1 MSDGV
6 PFGNY
11 RLQKRLARGGMAEVF
26 LARLIGVE
34 GFERR
39 VAIKRILPHLSES
52 EEFRGMFLDEAR
64 LAAQLT
70 HPNIVHIYDFGKVD
84 DYYFIAMEYVDGID
98 IGRLIRRAKERPVPF
113 EVAARILADVCA
125 GLQFAHNSVDSV
137 GRALNVVHRDVT
149 PQNILVTYDGVVK
162 LVDFGIAKAAF
173 AAGRTRPGVVKG
185 KYAYM
190 SPEQVEGKV
199 LDGRSDVFSAGICL
213 YELITGVPL
222 FRRDDVTAS
231 MREIRD
237 GKPILP
243 EKHRRDVPDEL
254 IKIMR
259 RALQTSRDNRYASAS
274 AMQTDLE
281 KFLKGATALATA
293 REVGEYLKRELPPQ
307 PDDAQPTTS
316 AQPAG
321 TQRQPQK
328 QRTEVQVSA
337 RPPTAMQPQAP
348 PRKDPTPPPVGILDD
363 ETRPHTRRTANG
375 HAAHA
380 VDEDELPTTPDGDR
394 DVPAMPSD
402 MHLADEP
409 PTNERLLPEARSG
422 KHGPKSSSHTAVVP
436 PLAHSPLRTYVAALV
451 AGLTVAGVTVLV
463 LRPWSGGK
471 EPVIV
476 KVPAAPP
483 PVVVEKPEPAPKEI
497 AVEVPPVVVAQ
508 TTPPPTLDILS
519 RPPGARVVVDGEQLR
534 TATPIHAETF
544 ASGMHKVVV
553 DKKGYQP
560 RELAVQ
566 LGDGEHRTL
575 DVELRPAPKRVV
587 RVVQPKVAL
596 GYLTV
601 RTVPWSKVFEGA
613 RLLGTTPL
621 ANVPLA
627 EGTHTLTFVNPDLP
641 PLKKAVTVRAGEEQ
655 RLSLELKR

>member
-11 RLQKRLARGGMAEVF
+11 RLQRRLARGGMAEVF

-52 EEFRGMFLDEAR
+52 EDFRAMFLDEAR

-70 HPNIVHIYDFGKVD
+70 HPNIVHIYDFGKVE
-84 DYYFIAMEYVDGID
+84 DYYFIAMEYVDGVD
-98 IGRLIRRAKERPVPF
+98 IGRMIRRAKERPVPF
-113 EVAARILADVCA
+113 ELAARIFADVCA
-125 GLQFAHNSVDSV
+125 GLHFAHHACDPI
-137 GRALNVVHRDVT
+137 GRQLEVVHRDVT
-149 PQNILVTYDGVVK
+149 PQNVLVTYDGVVK
-162 LVDFGIAKAAF
+162 LVDFGIAKAQF

-190 SPEQVEGKV
+190 SPEQVEGKG

-213 YELITGVPL
+213 YEMLTGVPL

-237 GKPILP
+237 GKPIHP
-243 EKHRRDVPDEL
+243 EKHRRDVPEEL
-254 IKIMR
+254 VKIMR
-259 RALQTSRDNRYASAS
+259 RALQTSRDNRYASAA
-274 AMQTDLE
+274 AMQMDLE
-281 KFLKGATALATA
+281 KFLKSATALGTA
-293 REVGEYLKRELPPQ
+293 RELGEYLKRELPPQ
-307 PDDAQPTTS
+307 PEEAAPPTS

-337 RPPTAMQPQAP
+337 RPPT
-348 PRKDPTPPPVGILDD
+348 PTPMQVPLLLDNS
-363 ETRPHTRRTANG
+363 E
-375 HAAHA
+375 
-380 VDEDELPTTPDGDR
+380 EIPTTPDGESN
-394 DVPAMPSD
+394 VPTMPSD

-422 KHGPKSSSHTAVVP
+422 KHGRSSGSHTAVVP
-436 PLAHSPLRTYVAALV
+436 PLAHSPLRTYVAAFV
-451 AGLTVAGVTVLV
+451 AALTVATVTLLA
-463 LRPWSGGK
+463 LRPWAANK
-471 EPVIV
+471 DPVIV
-476 KVPAAPP
+476 KVPASPP
-483 PVVVEKPEPAPKEI
+483 PIVVEKPSPAPAEL
-497 AVEVPPVVVAQ
+497 EVTPPVVVAQ
-508 TTPPPTLDILS
+508 TAPAPSLDILS
-519 RPPGARVVVDGEQLR
+519 RPPGARVIVDGEQLR
-534 TATPIHAETF
+534 SLTPIHAETF

-553 DKKGYQP
+553 DKKGYTP

-575 DVELRPAPKRVV
+575 DVELRPGARRVV
-587 RVVQPKVAL
+587 RVVKATVPQ
-596 GYLTV
+596 GFLTV
-601 RTVPWSKVFEGA
+601 RTVPWSKVFDGA
-613 RLLGTTPL
+613 RLIGTTPM
-621 ANVPLA
+621 ANVPLS

-641 PLKKAVTVRAGEEQ
+641 PMKKAVTVRAGQEE
-655 RLSLELKR
+655 RVSLELKK

>member
-11 RLQKRLARGGMAEVF
+11 RLQRRLARGGMAEVF

-84 DYYFIAMEYVDGID
+84 DYYFIAMEYVDGVD

-113 EVAARILADVCA
+113 ELAARILADVCA
-125 GLQFAHNSVDSV
+125 GLQFAHNAVDPI
-137 GRALNVVHRDVT
+137 GRKLDVVHRDVT
-149 PQNILVTYDGVVK
+149 PQNVLISYDGQVK
-162 LVDFGIAKAAF
+162 LVDFGIAKAQF

-190 SPEQVEGKV
+190 SPEQVEGKP

-213 YELITGVPL
+213 YELLTGVPL
-222 FRRDDVTAS
+222 FRRDDVVAS

-237 GKPILP
+237 GKPIHP
-243 EKHRRDVPDEL
+243 EKHRRDVPEAL
-254 IKIMR
+254 VNIMR

-274 AMQTDLE
+274 AMQTELE
-281 KFLKGATALATA
+281 KYLKGATALATP
-293 REVGEYLKRELPPQ
+293 RELGEYIVRELPPT
-307 PDDAQPTTS
+307 PDESAPTTS
-316 AQPAG
+316 PQPAG

-337 RPPTAMQPQAP
+337 RPPTPLSVPIEGNADMVGTAHVMMAQPPIDSEQ
-348 PRKDPTPPPVGILDD
+348 I
-363 ETRPHTRRTANG
+363 
-375 HAAHA
+375 
-380 VDEDELPTTPDGDR
+380 PTTPDGDAG
-394 DVPAMPSD
+394 PHEMPSD
-402 MHLADEP
+402 IHLADEP

-422 KHGPKSSSHTAVVP
+422 KHGRGSASHTAVVP
-436 PLAHSPLRTYVAALV
+436 PLAHSPLRTYVAALL
-451 AGLTVAGVTVLV
+451 AGLTVLGVTVLV
-463 LRPWSGGK
+463 IRPWRTTASD
-471 EPVIV
+471 PVIV
-476 KVPAAPP
+476 KVPVGPP
-483 PVVVEKPEPAPKEI
+483 PIVVEKPAPAPEEMAI
-497 AVEVPPVVVAQ
+497 NPPVVVAQ
-508 TTPPPTLDILS
+508 SAPAPTLDILS
-519 RPPGARVVVDGEQLR
+519 RPPGARVIVDGEELR
-534 TATPIHAETF
+534 TTTPIHAEQFT
-544 ASGMHKVVV
+544 SGMHKVIVE
-553 DKKGYQP
+553 KRGYMS

-575 DVELRPAPKRVV
+575 DVELRPGAKRVV
-587 RVVQPKVAL
+587 RVVQPKTPQ
-596 GYLTV
+596 GFLTV

-613 RLLGTTPL
+613 RLLGTTPM

-627 EGTHTLTFVNPDLP
+627 EGTHTLTFVNPELP
-641 PLKKAVTVRAGEEQ
+641 PLKRSVTVRAGEEE
-655 RLSLELKR
+655 RMSIELKK

>member
-11 RLQKRLARGGMAEVF
+11 RLQRRLARGGMAEVF

-52 EEFRGMFLDEAR
+52 EEFRAMFLDEAR

-84 DYYFIAMEYVDGID
+84 DYYFIAMEYVDGVD
-98 IGRLIRRAKERPVPF
+98 IGRLIRRAKEHPVPF
-113 EVAARILADVCA
+113 ELAARILADVCA
-125 GLQFAHNSVDSV
+125 GLHFAHNAVDPI
-137 GRALNVVHRDVT
+137 GRKLDVVHRDVT
-149 PQNILVTYDGVVK
+149 PQNVLVSYDGVVK
-162 LVDFGIAKAAF
+162 LVDFGIAKAQF
-173 AAGRTRPGVVKG
+173 AAGKTRPGVVKG

-190 SPEQVEGKV
+190 SPEQVEGKS

-213 YELITGVPL
+213 YEMLTGVPL

-237 GKPILP
+237 GKPIHP
-243 EKHRRDVPDEL
+243 EKHRKDVPEEL
-254 IKIMR
+254 VKIMR
-259 RALQTSRDNRYASAS
+259 RALQTSRDNRYGTAS

-281 KFLKGATALATA
+281 KYLKGAAALATS
-293 REVGEYLKRELPPQ
+293 RELSEYVKRELPPV
-307 PDDAQPTTS
+307 PEETAPSTS

-337 RPPTAMQPQAP
+337 RPPTPMPMALPS
-348 PRKDPTPPPVGILDD
+348 RVTETIDPDD
-363 ETRPHTRRTANG
+363 SAQI
-375 HAAHA
+375 
-380 VDEDELPTTPDGDR
+380 PTTPDGDSS
-394 DVPAMPSD
+394 VPTMPSD

-422 KHGPKSSSHTAVVP
+422 RHGRASASHTAVVP

-451 AGLTVAGVTVLV
+451 AGLTVAVITLLA
-463 LRPWSGGK
+463 LRPWAAGK
-471 EPVIV
+471 DPVFV
-476 KVPAAPP
+476 KVPATPGP
-483 PVVVEKPEPAPKEI
+483 IVVEKPAPQPSEL
-497 AVEVPPVVVAQ
+497 EVAPPVVVAQ
-508 TTPPPTLDILS
+508 TAPAPTLDILS
-519 RPPGARVVVDGEQLR
+519 RPPGARVIVDGEALR
-534 TATPIHAETF
+534 TPTPIHSETF
-544 ASGMHKVVV
+544 ASGMHKVIVE
-553 DKKGYQP
+553 KKGYTT

-575 DVELRPAPKRVV
+575 DVELRPGARRVV
-587 RVVQPKVAL
+587 RVVQQKVPQ

-613 RLLGTTPL
+613 RLLGTTPM
-621 ANVPLA
+621 ANVPLS

-641 PLKKAVTVRAGEEQ
+641 PVKRTVAVRAGEEQ
-655 RLSLELKR
+655 RVSIELKK

>member
-11 RLQKRLARGGMAEVF
+11 RLQRRLARGGMAEVF

-52 EEFRGMFLDEAR
+52 EEFRAMFLDEAR

-84 DYYFIAMEYVDGID
+84 DYYFIAMEYVDGVD

-113 EVAARILADVCA
+113 ELAARILADVCA
-125 GLQFAHNSVDSV
+125 GLQFAHNAVDPI
-137 GRALNVVHRDVT
+137 GRKLDVVHRDVT
-149 PQNILVTYDGVVK
+149 PQNVLVSYDGIVK
-162 LVDFGIAKAAF
+162 LVDFGIAKAQF

-190 SPEQVEGKV
+190 SPEQVEGKP

-213 YELITGVPL
+213 YEMLTGVPL
-222 FRRDDVTAS
+222 FRRDDVVAS

-237 GKPILP
+237 GKPIHP

-254 IKIMR
+254 VNIMR

-281 KFLKGATALATA
+281 KYLKGATALATS
-293 REVGEYLKRELPPQ
+293 RELAEYIGRELPPTLEESA
-307 PDDAQPTTS
+307 PSTS

-321 TQRQPQK
+321 TQRQAQK

-337 RPPTAMQPQAP
+337 RPPT
-348 PRKDPTPPPVGILDD
+348 PTPMRVPLEPMSMERLPM
-363 ETRPHTRRTANG
+363 EPLPM
-375 HAAHA
+375 
-380 VDEDELPTTPDGDR
+380 VDSEKIPTTPDGEAR
-394 DVPAMPSD
+394 MPAMPSD

-409 PTNERLLPEARSG
+409 PTNERLLPEARSV
-422 KHGPKSSSHTAVVP
+422 KSGHTAVVP
-436 PLAHSPLRTYVAALV
+436 PLAQSPLRAYVAALV
-451 AGLTVAGVTVLV
+451 AGLTVAGVTLLA
-463 LRPWSGGK
+463 LRPWAAAK
-471 EPVIV
+471 DPVFV
-476 KVPAAPP
+476 EVPAPP
-483 PVVVEKPEPAPKEI
+483 PPIVEEKPSPSPSEFAPHMMI
-497 AVEVPPVVVAQ
+497 NPPVVVAQ
-508 TTPPPTLDILS
+508 SAPAPTLDILS
-519 RPPGARVVVDGEQLR
+519 RPPGAHVIVDGEALR
-534 TATPIHAETF
+534 AVTPIHAEQF
-544 ASGMHKVVV
+544 ASGMHKVIVE
-553 DKKGYQP
+553 KRGYTQ

-575 DVELRPAPKRVV
+575 DVELRPGARRVV
-587 RVVQPKVAL
+587 RVVQPKTPQ
-596 GYLTV
+596 GFLTV

-613 RLLGTTPL
+613 RLLGTTPM
-621 ANVPLA
+621 ANVPLG
-627 EGTHTLTFVNPDLP
+627 EGAHTLTFVNPELP
-641 PLKKAVTVRAGEEQ
+641 PVKRTVTMRAGEEE
-655 RLSLELKR
+655 RLSIELKK

>member
-11 RLQKRLARGGMAEVF
+11 RLQRRLARGGMAEVF

-84 DYYFIAMEYVDGID
+84 DYYFIAMEYVDGVD

-113 EVAARILADVCA
+113 ELAARIMADTCA
-125 GLQFAHNSVDSV
+125 GLQFAHNAVDPM
-137 GRALNVVHRDVT
+137 GRKLELVHRDVT
-149 PQNILVTYDGVVK
+149 PQNVLVSYDGVVK
-162 LVDFGIAKAAF
+162 LVDFGIAKAQF

-190 SPEQVEGKV
+190 SPEQVEGRA

-213 YELITGVPL
+213 YEMLTGVPL

-237 GKPILP
+237 GKPIHP
-243 EKHRRDVPDEL
+243 EKHRRDVPEEL

-281 KFLKGATALATA
+281 RFLKNATALATS
-293 REVGEYLKRELPPQ
+293 REVGEYIRRELPPA
-307 PDDAQPTTS
+307 PEEVASSTS

-337 RPPTAMQPQAP
+337 RPPTPTPPAMQP
-348 PRKDPTPPPVGILDD
+348 VS
-363 ETRPHTRRTANG
+363 TAQPLAS
-375 HAAHA
+375 AAVA
-380 VDEDELPTTPDGDR
+380 SSMALVDSSEIPTTPDGDS
-394 DVPAMPSD
+394 PQSKTFPTMPSD
-402 MHLADEP
+402 IHLADEP
-409 PTNERLLPEARSG
+409 PTNERLLPEMRSSGSG
-422 KHGPKSSSHTAVVP
+422 KHGRASGSHTAVVP

-451 AGLTVAGVTVLV
+451 AGLTVAAVTLFA
-463 LRPWSGGK
+463 LRPWASK
-471 EPVIV
+471 DPVIV

-483 PVVVEKPEPAPKEI
+483 PIVVEKPAPAPPPL
-497 AVEVPPVVVAQ
+497 AVEPPVVVAQ
-508 TTPPPTLDILS
+508 TAAAPTLDILS
-519 RPPGARVVVDGEQLR
+519 RPAGARVTVDGEMLR
-534 TATPIHAETF
+534 APTPIHAEQF
-544 ASGMHKVVV
+544 ASGMHKVIVE
-553 DKKGYQP
+553 KKGYTP

-575 DVELRPAPKRVV
+575 DVELRPGAKRVV
-587 RVVQPKVAL
+587 RVQKAPQ

-613 RLLGTTPL
+613 RLLGTTPM

-641 PLKKAVTVRAGEEQ
+641 PVKRTFTVRAGEEQ
-655 RLSLELKR
+655 RVAIELKK

>member
-11 RLQKRLARGGMAEVF
+11 RLQRRLARGGMAEVF

-70 HPNIVHIYDFGKVD
+70 HPNIVHIYDFGKVE
-84 DYYFIAMEYVDGID
+84 DYYFIAMEYVDGVD
-98 IGRLIRRAKERPVPF
+98 IGRLMRRAKERPVPF
-113 EVAARILADVCA
+113 ELAARIFADVCA
-125 GLQFAHNSVDSV
+125 GLHFAHNAVDPI
-137 GRALNVVHRDVT
+137 GRKLDVVHRDVT
-149 PQNILVTYDGVVK
+149 PQNVLVSYDGVVK
-162 LVDFGIAKAAF
+162 LVDFGIAKAQF

-190 SPEQVEGKV
+190 SPEQVEGKP

-213 YELITGVPL
+213 YEMLTGVPL

-237 GKPILP
+237 GKPIHP
-243 EKHRRDVPDEL
+243 EKHRKDVPEEL

-259 RALQTSRDNRYASAS
+259 RALQTSRDNRYGSAS

-281 KFLKGATALATA
+281 KFLKSAAALATS
-293 REVGEYLKRELPPQ
+293 REVGEYIRRELPPA
-307 PDDAQPTTS
+307 PEEAAPATS

-337 RPPTAMQPQAP
+337 RPPTPTPLKIDLPAVAPQA
-348 PRKDPTPPPVGILDD
+348 V
-363 ETRPHTRRTANG
+363 EQ
-375 HAAHA
+375 
-380 VDEDELPTTPDGDR
+380 VDSSQIPTTPDGTGDSAL
-394 DVPAMPSD
+394 PTMPSD

-409 PTNERLLPEARSG
+409 PTNERLLPEMRAGSG
-422 KHGPKSSSHTAVVP
+422 RHGRASASHTAVVP
-436 PLAHSPLRTYVAALV
+436 PLAHSPLRTYVAAMV
-451 AGLTVAGVTVLV
+451 AGLTVAAVTLFA
-463 LRPWSGGK
+463 LRPWAAK
-471 EPVIV
+471 DPVIV
-476 KVPAAPP
+476 NVPATPP
-483 PVVVEKPEPAPKEI
+483 AIVVEKPDPSPELEMA
-497 AVEVPPVVVAQ
+497 PPVVVAQ
-508 TTPPPTLDILS
+508 TAAAPTLDILS
-519 RPPGARVVVDGEQLR
+519 RPAGARVTVDGEMLR
-534 TATPIHAETF
+534 APTPIHAETF
-544 ASGMHKVVV
+544 ASGMHKVIVE
-553 DKKGYQP
+553 KKGYTP
-560 RELAVQ
+560 RELAVR

-575 DVELRPAPKRVV
+575 DVELRPGARRVV
-587 RVVQPKVAL
+587 RVQRAPS

-613 RLLGTTPL
+613 RLLGTTPM

-641 PLKKAVTVRAGEEQ
+641 PLKRTVTVRAGEEQ
-655 RLSLELKR
+655 RVSIELKK

>member
-11 RLQKRLARGGMAEVF
+11 RLQRRLARGGMAEVF

-52 EEFRGMFLDEAR
+52 DEFRAMFLDEAR

-70 HPNIVHIYDFGKVD
+70 HPNIVHIYDFGKAD
-84 DYYFIAMEYVDGID
+84 DYYFIAMEYVDGVD
-98 IGRLIRRAKERPVPF
+98 IGRLIRRAKEHPLPF
-113 EVAARILADVCA
+113 ELAARIFADVCA
-125 GLQFAHNSVDSV
+125 GLHFAHNAVDPI
-137 GRALNVVHRDVT
+137 GRKLEVVHRDVT
-149 PQNILVTYDGVVK
+149 PQNVLVSYDGVVK
-162 LVDFGIAKAAF
+162 LVDFGIAKAQF

-190 SPEQVEGKV
+190 SPEQVEGKP

-213 YELITGVPL
+213 YEMLTGMPL

-237 GKPILP
+237 GKPIHP
-243 EKHRRDVPDEL
+243 EKHRRDVPEEL
-254 IKIMR
+254 IKILR
-259 RALQTSRDNRYASAS
+259 RSLQTARDNRYASAS

-281 KFLKGATALATA
+281 RFLKSATALATA
-293 REVGEYLKRELPPQ
+293 REVGEYLKRELPPAPDEPQ
-307 PDDAQPTTS
+307 PGTS

-337 RPPTAMQPQAP
+337 RPPT
-348 PRKDPTPPPVGILDD
+348 PTPLQVLPDLRPPPPLRYDD
-363 ETRPHTRRTANG
+363 AE
-375 HAAHA
+375 
-380 VDEDELPTTPDGDR
+380 EEIPTTPDSDPGLPSPD
-394 DVPAMPSD
+394 DVRMPSD
-402 MHLADEP
+402 LHLADEA

-422 KHGPKSSSHTAVVP
+422 RHGRASTSHTAVVA
-436 PLAHSPLRTYVAALV
+436 PLAHSPLRRYVAVLV
-451 AGLTVAGVTVLV
+451 GGLTVAGVTLLA
-463 LRPWSGGK
+463 LRPWAATSK

-476 KVPAAPP
+476 NVPALAP
-483 PVVVEKPEPAPKEI
+483 PVVVEKPAPAPKEI
-497 AVEVPPVVVAQ
+497 DVSPTPPVVVAQ
-508 TTPPPTLDILS
+508 AAPAPTLDILS

-534 TATPIHAETF
+534 TPTPIHAEQF
-544 ASGMHKVVV
+544 ASGLHKVVV

-575 DVELRPAPKRVV
+575 DVELRPAPRHVV
-587 RVVQPKVAL
+587 KVQKAPS

-601 RTVPWSKVFEGA
+601 KTVPWSKVFEGG
-613 RLLGTTPL
+613 RLLGTTPM
-621 ANVPLA
+621 ANVPLS

-641 PLKKAVTVRAGEEQ
+641 PMKKTVQVRAGEEQ
-655 RLSLELKR
+655 RLSFEIRK

>member
-70 HPNIVHIYDFGKVD
+70 HPNVVHIYDFGKVE
-84 DYYFIAMEYVDGID
+84 DYYFIAMEYVDGVD

-113 EVAARILADVCA
+113 EVAARIFADVCA
-125 GLQFAHNSVDSV
+125 GLHFAHNAQDAV

-149 PQNILVTYDGVVK
+149 PQNVLVTYDGVVK
-162 LVDFGIAKAAF
+162 LVDFGIAKARF

-190 SPEQVEGKV
+190 SPEQVEGKS
-199 LDGRSDVFSAGICL
+199 LDGRSDVFSTGICL
-213 YELITGVPL
+213 YEMLTGVPL

-237 GKPILP
+237 GKPIHP

-254 IKIMR
+254 IKILR
-259 RALQTSRDNRYASAS
+259 RSLQTARDNRYASAS

-293 REVGEYLKRELPPQ
+293 REVGEYLKRELPPV
-307 PDDAQPTTS
+307 PDDAQPAGTS

-337 RPPTAMQPQAP
+337 RPPT
-348 PRKDPTPPPVGILDD
+348 PTPTQVALALDD
-363 ETRPHTRRTANG
+363 E
-375 HAAHA
+375 
-380 VDEDELPTTPDGDR
+380 EEIPTTPDGEQN
-394 DVPAMPSD
+394 PLLPEMPSD
-402 MHLADEP
+402 IHLADEP

-422 KHGPKSSSHTAVVP
+422 RVVGSDTAVVP
-436 PLAHSPLRTYVAALV
+436 PLAHSPLRTYAAVLIG
-451 AGLTVAGVTVLV
+451 GLTVAGVTLLA
-463 LRPWSGGK
+463 LRPWAAK

-476 KVPAAPP
+476 NVPAPPP
-483 PVVVEKPEPAPKEI
+483 PVVVEKPAPAPKEI
-497 AVEVPPVVVAQ
+497 DVAATPPVVVAQ
-508 TTPPPTLDILS
+508 TAPAPSLDILS

-534 TATPIHAETF
+534 TPTPIHAEQF
-544 ASGMHKVVV
+544 ASGMHRVVV

-560 RELAVQ
+560 RDLSVQ

-587 RVVQPKVAL
+587 RVQKAPS

-621 ANVPLA
+621 ANVPLG

-641 PLKKAVTVRAGEEQ
+641 PLKKTVTVHAGEEQ
-655 RLSLELKR
+655 RLSFEIKK

>member
-11 RLQKRLARGGMAEVF
+11 RLQRRLARGGMAEVF

-52 EEFRGMFLDEAR
+52 DEFRAMFLDEAR

-70 HPNIVHIYDFGKVD
+70 HPNIVHIYDFGKAD
-84 DYYFIAMEYVDGID
+84 DYYFIAMEYVDGVD
-98 IGRLIRRAKERPVPF
+98 IGRLIRRAKEHPLPF
-113 EVAARILADVCA
+113 ELAARIFADVCA
-125 GLQFAHNSVDSV
+125 GLHFAHNAVDPI
-137 GRALNVVHRDVT
+137 GRKLEVVHRDVT
-149 PQNILVTYDGVVK
+149 PQNVLVSYDGVVK
-162 LVDFGIAKAAF
+162 LVDFGIAKAQF

-190 SPEQVEGKV
+190 SPEQVEGRA

-213 YELITGVPL
+213 FEMLTGVPL

-237 GKPILP
+237 GKPIHP
-243 EKHRRDVPDEL
+243 EKHRKDVPEEL
-254 IKIMR
+254 VKIMR

-281 KFLKGATALATA
+281 KFLKSATAMATS
-293 REVGEYLKRELPPQ
+293 RELGEYIRRELPPT
-307 PDDAQPTTS
+307 PDEAGPTTS
-316 AQPAG
+316 AAQPAG

-337 RPPTAMQPQAP
+337 RPPT
-348 PRKDPTPPPVGILDD
+348 PTPLQVPLAPSPEPI
-363 ETRPHTRRTANG
+363 E
-375 HAAHA
+375 AA
-380 VDEDELPTTPDGDR
+380 DSSEIPTTPDGESN
-394 DVPAMPSD
+394 VPTMPSD

-422 KHGPKSSSHTAVVP
+422 RHGRASSSHTAVVP
-436 PLAHSPLRTYVAALV
+436 PLAHSPLRTYAAALV
-451 AGLTVAGVTVLV
+451 AGLTVAAVTLLV
-463 LRPWSGGK
+463 LRPWAAGK
-471 EPVIV
+471 DPVIV
-476 KVPAAPP
+476 KVPATPP
-483 PVVVEKPEPAPKEI
+483 PIVVEKPAPEPPELAM
-497 AVEVPPVVVAQ
+497 APPVVVAQ
-508 TTPPPTLDILS
+508 TAPAPTLDILS
-519 RPPGARVVVDGEQLR
+519 RPPGARVTVDGEAMR
-534 TATPIHAETF
+534 SPTPIHAEQF
-544 ASGMHKVVV
+544 ASGMHRVVV
-553 DKKGYQP
+553 EKKGYTP
-560 RELAVQ
+560 RELSVQ

-575 DVELRPAPKRVV
+575 DVELRPGARRVV
-587 RVVQPKVAL
+587 RVQRAPS

-601 RTVPWSKVFEGA
+601 RTVPWSKVFEGS
-613 RLLGTTPL
+613 RLLGTTPM
-621 ANVPLA
+621 ANVPLT

-641 PLKKAVTVRAGEEQ
+641 PVKRAVTVRAGEEQ
-655 RLSLELKR
+655 RVAIELKK

>member
-11 RLQKRLARGGMAEVF
+11 RLQRRLARGGMAEVF

-52 EEFRGMFLDEAR
+52 EEFRAMFLDEAR
-64 LAAQLT
+64 LAAQLA

-98 IGRLIRRAKERPVPF
+98 IGRLIRRAKDHPIPF
-113 EVAARILADVCA
+113 ELAARIFADVCA
-125 GLQFAHNSVDSV
+125 GLHFAHNAVDPI
-137 GRALNVVHRDVT
+137 GRKLDVVHRDVT
-149 PQNILVTYDGVVK
+149 PQNVLVSYDGVVK
-162 LVDFGIAKAAF
+162 LVDFGIAKAQF

-190 SPEQVEGKV
+190 SPEQVEGKS

-213 YELITGVPL
+213 YEMLTGVPL

-237 GKPILP
+237 GKPINP
-243 EKHRRDVPDEL
+243 EKHRRDVPEEL
-254 IKIMR
+254 VKIMR
-259 RALQTSRDNRYASAS
+259 RALQTARDNRYASAS

-281 KFLKGATALATA
+281 KFLKSATALGTA
-293 REVGEYLKRELPPQ
+293 RELAEYVKRELPPT
-307 PDDAQPTTS
+307 PDEAAPSTS

-328 QRTEVQVSA
+328 ERTEVVS
-337 RPPTAMQPQAP
+337 PPHGT
-348 PRKDPTPPPVGILDD
+348 LDNS
-363 ETRPHTRRTANG
+363 E
-375 HAAHA
+375 
-380 VDEDELPTTPDGDR
+380 EIPTTPDGDNG
-394 DVPAMPSD
+394 VPPMPSD

-409 PTNERLLPEARSG
+409 PTSQRLLPEARSG
-422 KHGPKSSSHTAVVP
+422 KQGRASASHTAVVP

-451 AGLTVAGVTVLV
+451 AGLTVAAITLLA
-463 LRPWSGGK
+463 LRPWAAVGD
-471 EPVIV
+471 PVIV
-476 KVPAAPP
+476 KVPEAPP
-483 PVVVEKPEPAPKEI
+483 PIIVEKPAPPPREL
-497 AVEVPPVVVAQ
+497 EVAPPVVVAQ
-508 TTPPPTLDILS
+508 TAPAPTLDILS
-519 RPPGARVVVDGEQLR
+519 RPPGARVIVDGEALR
-534 TATPIHAETF
+534 TTTPIHAETF
-544 ASGMHKVVV
+544 ASGMHRVVV
-553 DKKGYQP
+553 DKKGYTP

-575 DVELRPAPKRVV
+575 DVELRPGAKRVV
-587 RVVQPKVAL
+587 RVVQQRVPQ

-613 RLLGTTPL
+613 RLIGTTPM
-621 ANVPLA
+621 ANVPLG

-641 PLKKAVTVRAGEEQ
+641 PMKRTVTVRAGEEQ
-655 RLSLELKR
+655 RVSIELKK

>member
-11 RLQKRLARGGMAEVF
+11 RLQRRLARGGMAEVF

-52 EEFRGMFLDEAR
+52 EDFRAMFLDEAR

-70 HPNIVHIYDFGKVD
+70 HPNIVHIYDFGKVE
-84 DYYFIAMEYVDGID
+84 DYYFIAMEYVDGVD
-98 IGRLIRRAKERPVPF
+98 IGRMIRRAKDRQVPF
-113 EVAARILADVCA
+113 ELAARIFADVCA
-125 GLQFAHNSVDSV
+125 GLHFAHNASDPI
-137 GRALNVVHRDVT
+137 GRKLEVVHRDVT
-149 PQNILVTYDGVVK
+149 PQNVLVTYDGVVK
-162 LVDFGIAKAAF
+162 LVDFGIAKAQF

-190 SPEQVEGKV
+190 SPEQVEGKL

-213 YELITGVPL
+213 YEMLTGVPL

-237 GKPILP
+237 GKPIHP
-243 EKHRRDVPDEL
+243 EKHRKDVPEEL

-259 RALQTSRDNRYASAS
+259 RALQTSRDNRYASAA
-274 AMQTDLE
+274 AMQMDLE
-281 KFLKGATALATA
+281 KFLKSATALGTA
-293 REVGEYLKRELPPQ
+293 HELGAYLKRELPPQ
-307 PDDAQPTTS
+307 PEEAAPSTS

-337 RPPTAMQPQAP
+337 RPPTPTPMQPLPALA
-348 PRKDPTPPPVGILDD
+348 REVSTLEIHDNSEEI
-363 ETRPHTRRTANG
+363 
-375 HAAHA
+375 
-380 VDEDELPTTPDGDR
+380 PTTPDGESN
-394 DVPAMPSD
+394 VPTMPSD

-422 KHGPKSSSHTAVVP
+422 KHGRASGSHTAVVP
-436 PLAHSPLRTYVAALV
+436 PLAHSPLRAYVAALV
-451 AGLTVAGVTVLV
+451 AGLTVAAITLLA
-463 LRPWSGGK
+463 LRPWAAGRD
-471 EPVIV
+471 PVIV
-476 KVPAAPP
+476 KVAASPP
-483 PVVVEKPEPAPKEI
+483 PIVVEKPAPAP
-497 AVEVPPVVVAQ
+497 VELEVTPPVVVAQ
-508 TTPPPTLDILS
+508 TAPAPTLDILS

-534 TATPIHAETF
+534 TLTPIHAETF

-553 DKKGYQP
+553 DKKGYTP

-575 DVELRPAPKRVV
+575 DVELRPGAKRVV
-587 RVVQPKVAL
+587 RVVKATVPQ

-601 RTVPWSKVFEGA
+601 RTVPWSKVFDGA
-613 RLLGTTPL
+613 RLLGTTPM
-621 ANVPLA
+621 ANVPLS

-641 PLKKAVTVRAGEEQ
+641 PLKKSVTVHAGQEE
-655 RLSLELKR
+655 RVSLELKK

>member
-11 RLQKRLARGGMAEVF
+11 RLQRRLARGGMAEVF

-52 EEFRGMFLDEAR
+52 EEFRAMFLDEAR

-84 DYYFIAMEYVDGID
+84 DYYFIAMEYVDGVD

-113 EVAARILADVCA
+113 ELAARILADVCA
-125 GLQFAHNSVDSV
+125 GLQFAHNASDPI
-137 GRALNVVHRDVT
+137 GRKLDVVHRDVT
-149 PQNILVTYDGVVK
+149 PQNVLVSYDGHVK
-162 LVDFGIAKAAF
+162 LVDFGIAKAQF

-190 SPEQVEGKV
+190 SPEQVEGKS

-213 YELITGVPL
+213 FELLTGVPL
-222 FRRDDVTAS
+222 FRRDDVVAS

-237 GKPILP
+237 GKPIHP
-243 EKHRRDVPDEL
+243 EKHRKDVPDEL
-254 IKIMR
+254 VNIMR

-281 KFLKGATALATA
+281 KYLKGAAALATP
-293 REVGEYLKRELPPQ
+293 RELGEYVVRELPPTPEEAPQ
-307 PDDAQPTTS
+307 ATS

-328 QRTEVQVSA
+328 QRTAVQVSA
-337 RPPTAMQPQAP
+337 RPPTPTPMQVPLELHPDPPTPMMAP
-348 PRKDPTPPPVGILDD
+348 PR
-363 ETRPHTRRTANG
+363 EMAM
-375 HAAHA
+375 
-380 VDEDELPTTPDGDR
+380 VDSEQIPTTPDGDAG
-394 DVPAMPSD
+394 PTMPEMPSD

-422 KHGPKSSSHTAVVP
+422 RHGRGSSSHTAVVP
-436 PLAHSPLRTYVAALV
+436 PLAHSPMRTYVAAFI
-451 AGLTVAGVTVLV
+451 AALTVGSITLLA
-463 LRPWSGGK
+463 LRPWAGAK
-471 EPVIV
+471 DPVFV

-483 PVVVEKPEPAPKEI
+483 PIVVEKPAPAPAEI
-497 AVEVPPVVVAQ
+497 PLEAPVVVAQ
-508 TTPPPTLDILS
+508 GAPAPTLDILS
-519 RPPGARVVVDGEQLR
+519 RPPGARVIVDGEALR
-534 TATPIHAETF
+534 TLTPIHAETF

-553 DKKGYQP
+553 EKKGYTP

-575 DVELRPAPKRVV
+575 DVELRPGAKRVV
-587 RVVQPKVAL
+587 RVVQARVPQ

-601 RTVPWSKVFEGA
+601 RTVPWSKVFDGS
-613 RLLGTTPL
+613 RLLGTTPM
-621 ANVPLA
+621 AGVPLS
-627 EGTHTLTFVNPDLP
+627 EGTHTLTFVNPELP
-641 PLKKAVTVRAGEEQ
+641 PVKRTVSVRAGQEE
-655 RLSLELKR
+655 RLSIELKK

>member
-6 PFGNY
+6 PFGSY
-11 RLQKRLARGGMAEVF
+11 RLQRRLARGGMAEVF

-84 DYYFIAMEYVDGID
+84 DYYFIAMEYVDGVD
-98 IGRLIRRAKERPVPF
+98 IGRLIRRAKERPMPF
-113 EVAARILADVCA
+113 ELAARIFADVCA
-125 GLQFAHNSVDSV
+125 GLHFAHNASDPM
-137 GRALNVVHRDVT
+137 GRKLEVVHRDVT
-149 PQNILVTYDGVVK
+149 PQNVLVSYDGVVK
-162 LVDFGIAKAAF
+162 LVDFGIAKAQF

-190 SPEQVEGKV
+190 SPEQVEGKP

-213 YELITGVPL
+213 YEMLTGVPL

-237 GKPILP
+237 GKPINP
-243 EKHRRDVPDEL
+243 EKHRKDVPEEL
-254 IKIMR
+254 VKIMR
-259 RALQTSRDNRYASAS
+259 RALQTSRDNRYGSAS

-281 KFLKGATALATA
+281 KFLKSATAMATS
-293 REVGEYLKRELPPQ
+293 RELGEYIRRELPPV
-307 PDDAQPTTS
+307 PEEAAPATS

-337 RPPTAMQPQAP
+337 RPPT
-348 PRKDPTPPPVGILDD
+348 PTPLQVLPDIRS
-363 ETRPHTRRTANG
+363 E
-375 HAAHA
+375 
-380 VDEDELPTTPDGDR
+380 EIPTTPDGDSS
-394 DVPAMPSD
+394 VPTMPSD

-409 PTNERLLPEARSG
+409 PTNERLLPEMRAGSG
-422 KHGPKSSSHTAVVP
+422 KHGRASGSHTAVVP
-436 PLAHSPLRTYVAALV
+436 PLAHSPLRTYVAALA
-451 AGLTVAGVTVLV
+451 AGLTVAAVTLLA
-463 LRPWSGGK
+463 LRPWAAAK
-471 EPVIV
+471 DPVIV

-483 PVVVEKPEPAPKEI
+483 PIVVEKPEPSPAEL
-497 AVEVPPVVVAQ
+497 AVAPPVVVAQ
-508 TTPPPTLDILS
+508 TTPAPTLDILS
-519 RPPGARVVVDGEQLR
+519 RPAGARVTVDGETLR
-534 TATPIHAETF
+534 APTPIHAETF
-544 ASGMHKVVV
+544 ASGMHKVIVE
-553 DKKGYQP
+553 KKGYTP
-560 RELAVQ
+560 RELAVR

-575 DVELRPAPKRVV
+575 DVELRPGARRVV
-587 RVVQPKVAL
+587 RVQRAPQ

-613 RLLGTTPL
+613 RLLGTTPM

-641 PLKKAVTVRAGEEQ
+641 PLKKTVTVRAGEEQ
-655 RLSLELKR
+655 RVSIELKK